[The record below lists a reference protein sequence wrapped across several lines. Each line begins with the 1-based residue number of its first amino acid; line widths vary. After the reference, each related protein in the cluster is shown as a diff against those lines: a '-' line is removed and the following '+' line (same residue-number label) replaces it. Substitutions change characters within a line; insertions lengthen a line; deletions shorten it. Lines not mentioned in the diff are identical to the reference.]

1 MCNHA
6 NHNGKVSMKKRNL
19 GRTNLKVSELTLGT
33 EVLSIEDEKLD
44 RPSTIAIRANELGI
58 NCFETSPAYGFSEE
72 VLGDIF
78 ASGSDDII
86 ILSTLSPHDDNFDP
100 KNADQIRYSVE
111 KTLESLKADRIDV
124 LMISN
129 PDRPGQ
135 VDWWDDYASLYGPIS
150 DVLQDL
156 KERGVVT
163 ATGISGSTAYELAN
177 IAATGEYDVVLTS
190 LNYSLL
196 WREAGIS
203 IIPEAKKRNMGIII
217 ATTRQRGWLSDRYD
231 KEILNGAGWLSP
243 ARRNQFLE
251 LYKLLDE
258 IEIPVAEL
266 ALRWALSVPDISTL
280 VIGPGTIK
288 QLEDDVIYA
297 QKGPLPADLMKR
309 IDEIAAAVPFRP
321 FEEPVNCTLDL
332 PYFDRDFRR
341 PGSV

>member
-1 MCNHA
+1 
-6 NHNGKVSMKKRNL
+6 MKKRSL
-19 GRTNLKVSELTLGT
+19 GRTNLMVSELTLGT

-44 RPSTIAIRANELGI
+44 RPSTIAIRAHELGI
-58 NCFETSPAYGFSEE
+58 NCIETSPAYGFSEE
-72 VLGDIF
+72 LLGDLF
-78 ASGSDDII
+78 ASKSGDIV
-86 ILSTLSPHDDNFDP
+86 ILSTLSPHDNNFDP
-100 KNADQIRYSVE
+100 KNANQIRYSIE
-111 KTLESLKADRIDV
+111 KTLESLQVDRIDV

-156 KERGVVT
+156 KERGVVA
-163 ATGISGSTAYELAN
+163 ATGVSGSTAYELAN

-196 WREAGIS
+196 WREAGLS
-203 IIPEAKKRNMGIII
+203 IIPEAKKQNMGIII
-217 ATTRQRGWLSDRYD
+217 ATTRQRGWFSNRYD
-231 KEILNGAGWLSP
+231 EDILNGAGWLSP
-243 ARRNQFLE
+243 PRRKQFLE

-258 IEIPVAEL
+258 IDIPVAEL

-280 VIGPGTIK
+280 VTAPGTTK
-288 QLEDDVIYA
+288 QLEDDVKFA
-297 QKGPLPADLMKR
+297 QKGPLPEKLMKR
-309 IDEIAAAVPFRP
+309 IDEIAAMVPFRP

-341 PGSV
+341 LGSL